1 MLHAVRSLFHDGAT
15 ANRLGIAFAWINRY
29 NDPYDGGVE
38 MVSLFADLESLAND
52 VCGTSEASHAA

>member
-1 MLHAVRSLFHDGAT
+1 MLHAAQSLFHDGAT

-38 MVSLFADLESLAND
+38 MVSLFADLESLANA
-52 VCGTSEASHAA
+52 VCGHQ